1 MKLDERAV
9 VASVERLTLRELRT
23 WVRQGWVRPA
33 HGAGGPYF
41 DDIDI
46 ARLRLLC
53 DLRKDMALP
62 TDVMPIVLILIDQL
76 HRTRRDLRRLTE
88 ALDKQSPDIR
98 KAVLRSFEYR
108 EEKET

>member
-9 VASVERLTLRELRT
+9 VARIERLTLRELRI
-23 WVRQGWVRPA
+23 WVREGWVRPVP
-33 HGAGGPYF
+33 GKGGPSY
-41 DDIDI
+41 DEIDV

-62 TDVMPIVLILIDQL
+62 TDVMPTVLTLIDNL

-88 ALDKQSPDIR
+88 ALDEQSPDVR
-98 KAVLRSFEYR
+98 RAVFASVQRRSGG
-108 EEKET
+108 KG